1 MHGLPAVGKHPP
13 QLHGHAH
20 FDDLTVQA
28 VVNQPIVVQGVSQMA
43 TTHPSNNNPKIRNPS
58 PDFLVWNHSFE
69 NPFDDR
75 RHPVSRLIEAEV
87 SGDPVEVV
95 HLGNGIQQKHGLTT
109 LKIKKKTS
117 RRCQHYASTHSPSP
131 APSRAS
137 PSAAKTPTC
146 LSCRRC

>member
-43 TTHPSNNNPKIRNPS
+43 ATHPSNNNPKIRNPS
-58 PDFLVWNHSFE
+58 PDFLVWNHSFK

-109 LKIKKKTS
+109 LKIKKNIQKMPTLRFNS
-117 RRCQHYASTHSPSP
+117 LTFSSAITCFSVCGENTH
-131 APSRAS
+131 
-137 PSAAKTPTC
+137 
-146 LSCRRC
+146 LFEL

>member
-43 TTHPSNNNPKIRNPS
+43 ATHPSNNNPKIRNPS
-58 PDFLVWNHSFE
+58 PDFLVWNHSFK

-95 HLGNGIQQKHGLTT
+95 HLGNGIQQKYGLTT
-109 LKIKKKTS
+109 LKIKKNIQKMPTLRFNPLTFS
-117 RRCQHYASTHSPSP
+117 SAITCFSVCGENTH
-131 APSRAS
+131 
-137 PSAAKTPTC
+137 
-146 LSCRRC
+146 LFEL